1 MKTMVKV
8 LIGIIAALMITG
20 CEKDW
25 EATEWGTME
34 TGERLQKSGISERQ
48 AKVIADFTVIC
59 YPMAYENVNN
69 AWVELGDNGTAT
81 QERELTFKYM
91 AQACE
96 KTRASIVNTVRNI
109 RDESSLKK
117 FVVDATIAELIN
129 EFGEDIA
136 GQFWGG
142 R

>member
-1 MKTMVKV
+1 MKTMLKV
-8 LIGIIAALMITG
+8 LIGIIAALMISG

-25 EATEWGTME
+25 ESTEWGTME
-34 TGERLQKSGISERQ
+34 VGERLEKAGISERQ

-59 YPMAYENVNN
+59 YPMAYDNVNN
-69 AWVELGDNGTAT
+69 AWVELGDNGTAA

-96 KTRASIVNTVRNI
+96 KTRASIVNTVKNI

-117 FVVDATIAELIN
+117 FVVDVTIAELIN
-129 EFGEDIA
+129 EFGEDITS
-136 GQFWGG
+136 QFWGG